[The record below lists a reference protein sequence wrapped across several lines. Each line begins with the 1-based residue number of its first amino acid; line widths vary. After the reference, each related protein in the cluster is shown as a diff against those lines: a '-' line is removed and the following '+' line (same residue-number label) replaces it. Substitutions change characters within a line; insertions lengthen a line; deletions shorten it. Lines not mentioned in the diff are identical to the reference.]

1 MPFAM
6 PRRRTGLTSLA
17 LASSVVLS
25 LAAGAAK
32 AAPDAKLLA
41 AANAQQAAVID
52 TLKSLVTIETGSGD
66 VEGLAKMAALLDDR
80 LKALGFKTER
90 RKATAGAGAD
100 IVIGT
105 LKGTGKRNIMLQ
117 GHMDTVYERGIL
129 QSQPI
134 KQDGNRL
141 YGPGIADDKGG
152 IAVILHSIKIL
163 NDALWKDYGT
173 LTVLIDPDEE
183 VGSIG
188 SGETIA
194 TLAAQHDVV
203 LSCEPT
209 AAKDV
214 AKTESLLLGAA
225 ATASVVMEVRGRA
238 SHAGAAPELGRNAIY
253 EISHQMLQT
262 RDLAKEVPGTIMNWT
277 NVISNKATN
286 QIPEL
291 AVARADVRMTRPG
304 VEVQLNEALQAKI
317 ASSKL
322 VPDTSTTAKLTVGR
336 PAFIASPA
344 GKALAERGQ
353 AIYKEIDREL
363 TLVPMTG
370 GATDAAFAGRS
381 GKAAVV
387 ESFGL
392 AGFGYH
398 ARDEYIEID
407 SIVPRLYLMTRMLT
421 EIGKN

>member
-1 MPFAM
+1 M
-6 PRRRTGLTSLA
+6 PRPMPSIFD
-17 LASSVVLS
+17 
-25 LAAGAAK
+25 AAK
-32 AAPDAKLLA
+32 AAQPG
-41 AANAQQAAVID
+41 VVD
-52 TLKSLVTIETGSGD
+52 TLKTLVAIETGSAD
-66 VEGLAKMAALLDDR
+66 IEGLAKMATVLDDR

-90 RKATAGAGAD
+90 RKATVGAGAD

-105 LKGTGKRNIMLQ
+105 LKGAGKRNIMLQ

-152 IAVILHSIKIL
+152 IAVVLHSIKIL
-163 NDALWKDYGT
+163 NDAGWKDYGT
-173 LTVLIDPDEE
+173 LTVLFNPDEE

-194 TLAAQHDVV
+194 ALAEQHDVV

-214 AKTESLLLGAA
+214 VKTEALLLGAA
-225 ATASVVMEVRGRA
+225 GTASVVMEVKGKA

-277 NVISNKATN
+277 NVVSNKATN

-291 AVARADVRMTRPG
+291 AVARADVRMLQPG
-304 VEVQLNEALQAKI
+304 VEVKLNEVLQAKV

-322 VPDTSTTAKLTVGR
+322 IPDTTTTATLTVGR
-336 PAFIASPA
+336 PAFIANAA
-344 GKALAERGQ
+344 GKALAARAQG
-353 AIYKEIDREL
+353 IYKEMDREL
-363 TLVPMTG
+363 ALVPMTG

-398 ARDEYIEID
+398 ARDEYIELD
-407 SIVPRLYLMTRMLT
+407 SIVPRLYLMTRLLS
-421 EIGKN
+421 EIGKQ

>member
-1 MPFAM
+1 MNA
-6 PRRRTGLTSLA
+6 RTALA
-17 LASSVVLS
+17 LAAA
-25 LAAGAAK
+25 LAVGTAHAAPDTKLLDAAK
-32 AAPDAKLLA
+32 AAQP
-41 AANAQQAAVID
+41 AVVD
-52 TLKSLVTIETGSGD
+52 TLKTLVMIETGSAD
-66 VEGLAKMAALLDDR
+66 VEGLAKIASVLDDR

-117 GHMDTVYERGIL
+117 AHMDTVYERGIL

-163 NDALWKDYGT
+163 NDAGWKDYGT
-173 LTVLIDPDEE
+173 LTVLFDPDEE
-183 VGSIG
+183 VGSTG

-214 AKTESLLLGAA
+214 VKTEALLLGAA
-225 ATASVVMEVRGRA
+225 GTASVVMEVKGRA

-291 AVARADVRMTRPG
+291 AVARADVRMTQPG
-304 VEVQLNEALQAKI
+304 VEDKLNELLQARI

-322 VPDTSTTAKLTVGR
+322 IPDTTTTAKLTVGR
-336 PAFIASPA
+336 PAFIANAA

-363 TLVPMTG
+363 ALVPMTG

-398 ARDEYIEID
+398 ARDEYIELD
-407 SIVPRLYLMTRMLT
+407 SIVPRLYLMTRILT
-421 EIGKN
+421 EIGKQ

>member
-1 MPFAM
+1 MNA
-6 PRRRTGLTSLA
+6 RTALGLAAA
-17 LASSVVLS
+17 LAIGTAH
-25 LAAGAAK
+25 AAPDTKLLDAAK
-32 AAPDAKLLA
+32 AAQP
-41 AANAQQAAVID
+41 AVVD
-52 TLKSLVTIETGSGD
+52 TLKTLVTIETGSAD
-66 VEGLAKMAALLDDR
+66 VEGLAKIAGVLDDR

-90 RKATAGAGAD
+90 RKATAGAD

-105 LKGTGKRNIMLQ
+105 LKGTGKRNVMLQ
-117 GHMDTVYERGIL
+117 AHMDTVYERGIL

-134 KQDGNRL
+134 RQDGNRL

-163 NDALWKDYGT
+163 NEAGWKDYGT
-173 LTVLIDPDEE
+173 LTVLFDPDEE
-183 VGSIG
+183 VGSNG

-194 TLAAQHDVV
+194 ALAAQHDVV

-209 AAKDV
+209 TAKDV
-214 AKTESLLLGAA
+214 VKTETLLLGAA
-225 ATASVVMEVRGRA
+225 GTASVVMEVKGRA

-262 RDLAKEVPGTIMNWT
+262 RDLAKEVPGAIMNWT

-291 AVARADVRMTRPG
+291 AVARADVRMTQPG
-304 VEVQLNEALQAKI
+304 VEVKLNELLQARI

-322 VPDTSTTAKLTVGR
+322 IPDTTTTATLTVGR
-336 PAFIASPA
+336 PAFIANAA

-353 AIYKEIDREL
+353 AIYREIDREL
-363 TLVPMTG
+363 ALVPMTG
-370 GATDAAFAGRS
+370 GATDAAFAARS

-398 ARDEYIEID
+398 ARDEYIELD
-407 SIVPRLYLMTRMLT
+407 SIVPRLYLMTRILT
-421 EIGKN
+421 EIGRQ

>member
-1 MPFAM
+1 M
-6 PRRRTGLTSLA
+6 
-17 LASSVVLS
+17 
-25 LAAGAAK
+25 
-32 AAPDAKLLA
+32 
-41 AANAQQAAVID
+41 
-52 TLKSLVTIETGSGD
+52 
-66 VEGLAKMAALLDDR
+66 
-80 LKALGFKTER
+80 
-90 RKATAGAGAD
+90 
-100 IVIGT
+100 
-105 LKGTGKRNIMLQ
+105 
-117 GHMDTVYERGIL
+117 
-129 QSQPI
+129 
-134 KQDGNRL
+134 
-141 YGPGIADDKGG
+141 
-152 IAVILHSIKIL
+152 
-163 NDALWKDYGT
+163 
-173 LTVLIDPDEE
+173 
-183 VGSIG
+183 
-188 SGETIA
+188 
-194 TLAAQHDVV
+194 
-203 LSCEPT
+203 
-209 AAKDV
+209 

-225 ATASVVMEVRGRA
+225 GTASVVMEVKGRA

-322 VPDTSTTAKLTVGR
+322 VPDTTTTAKLTVGR

-370 GATDAAFAGRS
+370 GATDAAFAARS

>member
-1 MPFAM
+1 MPLNT
-6 PRRRTGLTSLA
+6 PCRRAGSTSLA
-17 LASSVVLS
+17 LAASMAL
-25 LAAGAAK
+25 LFAAGAAA

-41 AANAQQAAVID
+41 AANAQQPAVIE
-52 TLKSLVTIETGSGD
+52 TLYSLVTIETGSGD
-66 VEGLAKMAALLDDR
+66 VDGLARMATLLDDR

-90 RKATAGAGAD
+90 RKTTAGAGAD

-117 GHMDTVYERGIL
+117 AHMDTVYERGIL

-134 KQDGNRL
+134 KQEGNRL

-152 IAVILHSIKIL
+152 IAVILHSMKIL
-163 NDALWKDYGT
+163 NDAGWKDYGT
-173 LTVLIDPDEE
+173 LTVLVDPDEE

-194 TLAAQHDVV
+194 ALAAQHDVV

-214 AKTESLLLGAA
+214 AKTEALLLGAA
-225 ATASVVMEVRGRA
+225 GTASVVMEVKGRA

-253 EISHQMLQT
+253 EIAHQMLQT

-291 AVARADVRMTRPG
+291 AVARADVRMTRSG

-322 VPDTSTTAKLTVGR
+322 VPDTTTTAKLTVGR
-336 PAFIASPA
+336 PAFIANAS

-363 TLVPMTG
+363 VLVPMTG